1 MQDSRI
7 PWHVYLVLL
16 IALLGVS
23 SAGTILQQIDSIPPL
38 LRGAWRL
45 QATAILLMP
54 LAVYQFIEIEDKSEI
69 ANQMSLMTLS
79 GLFLALHFA
88 TWIASLDYTSLTH
101 SLLFVTTHPLVILI
115 GMTLVSRFKDIK
127 SASRLEWI
135 GGIIGVTGAIITLQD
150 GGSIQGDHE
159 VTLFGDMLAF
169 AGGVLVVGYIV
180 CGRIVRKKLPIFV
193 YAFIVTAIGALIMTL
208 SSALLESNYSEFG
221 AFGWIGGE
229 YFIWIFSLALIAG
242 VFGHTG
248 LNYALK
254 YVQPLVISILV
265 TLEPIVGSL
274 IGWLLFEAGVPGIWT
289 WVGGIPLIAGMV
301 LIVYA
306 QSISDE
312 MNANSQTQMPSA
324 Q

>member
-16 IALLGVS
+16 VALLGVS

-54 LAVYQFIEIEDKSEI
+54 LAVYQFIGIEDKAEI
-69 ANQMSLMTLS
+69 VNQMSLMALS

-101 SLLFVTTHPLVILI
+101 SLLFVTTHPLVVLI
-115 GMTLVSRFKDIK
+115 GMAIVSRFKDIK
-127 SASRLEWI
+127 SASRIEWI
-135 GGIIGVTGAIITLQD
+135 GGIIGVTGAMITLQD

-193 YAFIVTAIGALIMTL
+193 YAFIVTTIGALIMTL
-208 SSALLESNYSEFG
+208 SSAMLESNYSEFG

-274 IGWLLFEAGVPGIWT
+274 IGWLLFDAGVPGIWT
-289 WVGGIPLIAGMV
+289 WVGGIPLITGMV

-306 QSISDE
+306 QSKSDE
-312 MNANSQTQMPSA
+312 MYANSQTQMPSA